1 MSNRW
6 NLIANRDWR
15 AVLIEGE
22 EARFPDLLTTHGAN
36 ARVTALNRLVGLRP
50 PDDLDSILA
59 GTGPPEDFIC

>member
-36 ARVTALNRLVGLRP
+36 ARVTALDRLVGLPRP
-50 PDDLDSILA
+50 TISIRSSPVP
-59 GTGPPEDFIC
+59 GRRRVSIC